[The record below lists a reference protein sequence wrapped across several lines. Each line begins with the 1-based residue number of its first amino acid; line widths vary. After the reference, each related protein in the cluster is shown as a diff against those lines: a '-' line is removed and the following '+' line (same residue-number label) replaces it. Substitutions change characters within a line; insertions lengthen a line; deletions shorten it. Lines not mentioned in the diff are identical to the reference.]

1 MKEIIKGAVVI
12 DPTFRSKMTLVM
24 IKKIRVF
31 VMSLKIN
38 QRKMI
43 SLRQGAKLHVKI
55 LACRLR
61 YSLLIVNVARDW
73 HTEQQRLRMKLCERT
88 QEQFQIDPALR
99 CIHVASKCHILT
111 TERSSFVQTRSSCNL
126 LRVGSFGSAY
136 ACDKLWPIGRFPMGL
151 RGRLDLMPNVIERRK
166 MVLTLHYD
174 GLYFSERPQRA
185 ENNEIKPPARSQP
198 F

>member
-31 VMSLKIN
+31 VIPLKIN
-38 QRKMI
+38 QWKMI

-55 LACRLR
+55 SACQRR
-61 YSLLIVNVARDW
+61 YPLPIINVASDW
-73 HTEQQRLRMKLCERT
+73 HAEQQRLRVKPCERT

-111 TERSSFVQTRSSCNL
+111 TKRSSFVQTRRFCNL
-126 LRVGSFGSAY
+126 LRIGSFGSAY
-136 ACDKLWPIGRFPMGL
+136 ACDELWPIRRFPMGL
-151 RGRLDLMPNVIERRK
+151 RGGLDLMPNVIERGK

-174 GLYFSERPQRA
+174 GLYFSERPEHT
-185 ENNEIKPPARSQP
+185 ENSAIKPPARSQP